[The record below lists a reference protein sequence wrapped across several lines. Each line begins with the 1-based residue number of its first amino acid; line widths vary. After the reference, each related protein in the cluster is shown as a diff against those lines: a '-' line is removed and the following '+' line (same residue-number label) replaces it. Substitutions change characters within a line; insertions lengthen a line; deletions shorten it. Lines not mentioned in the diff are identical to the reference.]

1 MTEGLFPRGRK
12 VRVVST
18 LGPASST
25 AEQIRDRFL
34 AGADVFRI
42 NMSHGT
48 HDEKK
53 VIVDNIRALEK
64 EFNRPTTILFDLQG
78 PKLRVGDF
86 KEGKVQLK
94 EGQTFTFD
102 QDTTLGDETRVNLP
116 HPEIFKAL
124 DKGHRLLLDDGKIVV
139 RCIESSP
146 TKIVTRV
153 EVPGP
158 LSDHK
163 GFNVPDVVIPLAA
176 LTPKDRKDLD
186 FALQEKADWV
196 ALSFVQRV
204 EDVIEAKE
212 LIKGRAPLLV
222 KLEKPAAIEN
232 LESILAATDA
242 VMVARGDLGVEC
254 LPESVPPTQKRIV
267 ERSRQLG
274 KPVVVATAM
283 LESMIK
289 APAPTRAEVSDVANA
304 IYEGA
309 DGIMLSAESAAGV
322 WPHEAVNLMHRI
334 ASYVE
339 NAPGYIERVRFTP
352 TPAEP
357 TTVDALAENASKTAE
372 TVGAKAIIVFTETGK
387 TAQRVSRARPV
398 APILSLT
405 PDAEVARRLGL
416 VWGAQPVQVSTV
428 KSLDEAKKLAAET
441 AKKYGFAKAGDKLV
455 VVAGEPF
462 GKAGTTNIV
471 DVIEA

>member
-1 MTEGLFPRGRK
+1 
-12 VRVVST
+12 
-18 LGPASST
+18 
-25 AEQIRDRFL
+25 
-34 AGADVFRI
+34 
-42 NMSHGT
+42 
-48 HDEKK
+48 
-53 VIVDNIRALEK
+53 
-64 EFNRPTTILFDLQG
+64 
-78 PKLRVGDF
+78 
-86 KEGKVQLK
+86 
-94 EGQTFTFD
+94 
-102 QDTTLGDETRVNLP
+102 
-116 HPEIFKAL
+116 
-124 DKGHRLLLDDGKIVV
+124 
-139 RCIESSP
+139 
-146 TKIVTRV
+146 
-153 EVPGP
+153 GP

-186 FALQEKADWV
+186 FALQEKADWI
-196 ALSFVQRV
+196 ALSFVQRA

-222 KLEKPAAIEN
+222 KLEKPAAIDN
-232 LESILAATDA
+232 LEAILAETDA

-304 IYEGA
+304 VYEGA
-309 DGIMLSAESAAGV
+309 DGIMLSAESAAGD
-322 WPHEAVNLMHRI
+322 WPHEAVNMMHRI
-334 ASYVE
+334 SSYVE

-352 TPAEP
+352 TPAEA

-372 TVGAKAIIVFTETGK
+372 TVGAKAIVVFTETGN

-398 APILSLT
+398 VPILSLT
-405 PDAEVARRLGL
+405 PNATVARRLGL
-416 VWGAQPVQVSTV
+416 VWGAQPIEVPTV
-428 KSLDEAKKLAAET
+428 KSLEEAKKLAAET